1 MLWATWKSLKSVN
14 RQKATEQAILYTI
27 LVSQLSLHTKQ
38 MYFLKNTEQK
48 KAQYTLEGSG
58 FFMEDRYMEMETRGK
73 RNQLDKRAE
82 IRPGQTGCYVI
93 NRGVWWTRPSAP
105 KLRNGSKKRAEKT
118 DKKTERIRE
127 REGGK

>member
-82 IRPGQTGCYVI
+82 LRPGQRDVMSETEVCDEP
-93 NRGVWWTRPSAP
+93 NLLHLNSEMKAR
-105 KLRNGSKKRAEKT
+105 KEKKKQ
-118 DKKTERIRE
+118 IRRRKE
-127 REGGK
+127 